1 MPDAGNISKVQ
12 LPDGNTYSI
21 KDTVSGYTTN
31 IGTITEVSLN
41 GTTVATSGKAELQIA
56 STAVSVTAN
65 THTLNITT
73 NITNGDGVSY

>member
-1 MPDAGNISKVQ
+1 MADISKIK
-12 LPDGNTYSI
+12 LPNGTTYNI
-21 KDTVSGYTTN
+21 KDTISGYTTN